1 MSFSCRCFVQ
11 TCKFTGCCEVIRRT
25 FILIGFIITNYQ
37 ASITRGSPPVMTAKS
52 WVKKSPN
59 VRCVFLDDFMK
70 HMADKEG
77 TCCCQERE
85 NTKVEGYRQVRRA
98 SVPALRWTIDA
109 TQCDVGKL
117 LKWFW
122 GKIED
127 FWLSSLFS
135 GRQIPT
141 HAWKTYHTHPLYLH
155 KGHSSSCNAVLTRPV
170 FSRCMWK
177 RNTDKQLY
185 SRPVSSTR
193 SNAGFYIKTRI
204 WKEYWRCRLRL
215 YEKVKSVEETRNREW
230 V

>member
-25 FILIGFIITNYQ
+25 FILIGFIITNKLPSHVARLLLWQ
-37 ASITRGSPPVMTAKS
+37 LNPGWKKAQTRG
-52 WVKKSPN
+52 
-59 VRCVFLDDFMK
+59 VFFF

-155 KGHSSSCNAVLTRPV
+155 KGHSSSCNAVLTHPV

-177 RNTDKQLY
+177 RNTD
-185 SRPVSSTR
+185 
-193 SNAGFYIKTRI
+193 
-204 WKEYWRCRLRL
+204 
-215 YEKVKSVEETRNREW
+215 
-230 V
+230 